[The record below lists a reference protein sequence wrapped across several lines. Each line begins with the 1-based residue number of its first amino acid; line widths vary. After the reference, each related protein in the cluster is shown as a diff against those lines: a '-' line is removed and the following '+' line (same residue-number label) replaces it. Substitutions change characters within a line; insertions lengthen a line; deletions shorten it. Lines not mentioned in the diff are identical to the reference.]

1 MPVDWVVVGVDNG
14 GTTNNGT
21 VLDSTGRFLL
31 DQLAEVPSNVRDG
44 PDKAIQSLVDSV
56 EQVLALTGVPFAS
69 VRAVG
74 LDTPGPASADGVISS
89 KGATNFGDAGWGGF
103 DIRSALAERL
113 GLPVLYNNDGNA
125 AALYAHHVRFG
136 ADSRRHSS
144 VSVIVGTGLGGG
156 LVEAGRV
163 IKGAAGMA
171 GELGHVP
178 IPMEGLLDLG
188 QPVPACNCG
197 QRGDAESVASLTGI
211 QKNLLPY
218 WLSKYEHH
226 ELAGLPPDKA
236 AKLVRRYGEEGDE
249 LALTIFRQQAIA
261 LGRLL
266 TIAANFFDPAGYF
279 LGGGVVETTPRFRD
293 WFLAEVRAHTVLR
306 EEQVKAAEISLVP
319 DLDMAG
325 ARGSAIAARDWLIGQ
340 ELGVQAGDSL
350 SVGRRD
356 EHHHGEADRLLA
368 LVAVA
373 VRAAGGE
380 PGALAGPERV
390 ALPGDR
396 QRQGARLHPDHLA
409 GGGRV
414 CVTAERLPGHHF
426 PPPQLDRPG
435 WIGRADDRP
444 GAPGRPAPEHAR
456 GVRVADPYGRFP
468 AHVDEQGHRDAERVA
483 DARQRG
489 QVRVGPPLLERDEHA
504 LAHPRARGQLI
515 Q

>member
-21 VLDSTGRFLL
+21 VLDPTGRFLL
-31 DQLAEVPSNVRDG
+31 DQMAEVPSNVREG
-44 PDKAIQSLVDSV
+44 PDRAIQSLVDSV
-56 EQVLALTGVPFAS
+56 EQVLGLTGMPFAS

-113 GLPVLYNNDGNA
+113 GLPVIYNNDGNA

-136 ADSRRHSS
+136 AESRRYSS

-178 IPMEGLLDLG
+178 IPLDGLLGPG

-197 QRGDAESVASLTGI
+197 QLGDAESVASLTGI

-226 ELAGLPPDKA
+226 ELGGLPPDKA

-266 TIAANFFDPAGYF
+266 TIAANVFDPAEYF
-279 LGGGVVETTPRFRD
+279 LGGGVVEATPRFRD

-306 EEQVKAAEISLVP
+306 EEQVRAAGISLVP

-325 ARGSAIAARDWLIGQ
+325 ARGSAIAARDWLIG
-340 ELGVQAGDSL
+340 EEPGGSL

-356 EHHHGEADRLLA
+356 EYHHGEPHWLRT

-380 PGALAGPERV
+380 PGALAGPEGV

-396 QRQGARLHPDHLA
+396 QRQGALLHPDHLA

-414 CVTAERLPGHHF
+414 RVAAEGLPGHHL
-426 PPPQLDRPG
+426 PLPQLDRPG
-435 WIGRADDRP
+435 RIGRADDRP

-456 GVRVADPYGRFP
+456 GIRVADPYGRFP

-489 QVRVGPPLLERDEHA
+489 QVRVRPALLERDEHA
-504 LAHPRARGQLI
+504 LAYPRARGQLI